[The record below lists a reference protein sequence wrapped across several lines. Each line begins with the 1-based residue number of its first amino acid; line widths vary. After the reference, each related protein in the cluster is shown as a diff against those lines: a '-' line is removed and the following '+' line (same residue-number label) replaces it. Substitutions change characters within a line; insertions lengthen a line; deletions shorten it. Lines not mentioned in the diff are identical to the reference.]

1 MSDCV
6 IRHLK
11 KKKTLFGFI
20 LNEIRLNVN
29 QDGGEPMY
37 NWRSA
42 NVSTVALKTYTFYVN

>member
-6 IRHLK
+6 IRHL

-37 NWRSA
+37 N
-42 NVSTVALKTYTFYVN
+42 